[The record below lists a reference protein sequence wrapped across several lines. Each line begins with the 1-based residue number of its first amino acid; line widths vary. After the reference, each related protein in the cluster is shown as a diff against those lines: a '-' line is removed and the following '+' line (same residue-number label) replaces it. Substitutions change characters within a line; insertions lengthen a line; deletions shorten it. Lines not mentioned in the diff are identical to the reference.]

1 MSLKTRILLNA
12 FTASFAGVLLQR
24 GIYFYTNDVL
34 GFTQAHN
41 LWFALLFG
49 VAYIVG
55 ASASHPIAA
64 RLGERRAIQSA
75 IGLLVLVHVWL
86 VCFPSAL
93 SLTIAF
99 ALVPLLQGSVWPIL
113 ESYMSAGETPK
124 SLGRALSRYNISWA
138 LSVPPALALA
148 GPLIASGSV
157 RSLFAVA
164 AVLNAAVWLSCA
176 AFPVHPTHLHAEDP
190 ARPDPSAIA
199 RYRGLLVSA
208 RFAMLESYTLL
219 FLLAPL
225 MPELMK
231 RVGFG
236 TAAAARAS
244 SLLDVARLSC
254 FIGLFAYSAWH
265 GKKAPL
271 VLAIVALPLGC
282 ALVLFGPSVPAV
294 VSGELLFGAAA
305 GFLYTAALYYAQ
317 LVQNASVDAGG
328 AHEALIG
335 LGYAL
340 GPGAGLVGTALAHG
354 AGPGSGAYVRGM
366 TTATLPMIAL
376 CTLGALWPLF
386 QARREPLEGR
396 TRS

>member
-49 VAYIVG
+49 VAYIIG

-64 RLGERRAIQSA
+64 RIGERRAMQSA

-86 VCFPSAL
+86 ACFPSAL

-99 ALVPLLQGSVWPIL
+99 ALMPLLQGSVWPIL

-164 AVLNAAVWLSCA
+164 AVLNAAVWISCA
-176 AFPVHPTHLHAEDP
+176 AFPAHPTYLRAEDP

-199 RYRGLLVSA
+199 RYRGLLVAA
-208 RFAMLESYTLL
+208 RFAMLESYILL

-225 MPELMK
+225 MPEIMK
-231 RVGFG
+231 SVGFG

-265 GKKAPL
+265 GKKTPL
-271 VLAIVALPLGC
+271 VLAIASLPLGF
-282 ALVLFGPSVPAV
+282 ALVLLAQNVAAV

-366 TTATLPMIAL
+366 TTATLPLIIA
-376 CTLGALWPLF
+376 CSLGALWPLF
-386 QARREPLEGR
+386 QARRDPLEGR